1 MYLRKKMKFL
11 LIPTQEQVIQFC
23 HDNSILD
30 FLGVEIV
37 PTDDGCAR
45 LELEVKECH
54 SNPYDILHGG
64 VLTTMADTAMGA
76 ACLMRN
82 KKVVTVSITLEFVH
96 PVPINTRIITDAKI
110 INEGHHIIVCEC
122 AMIDAEGK
130 IYAKAH
136 ATFYAIAKFID

>member
-1 MYLRKKMKFL
+1 MPV
-11 LIPTQEQVIQFC
+11 PTQEQVIEFC
-23 HDNSILD
+23 HENSIID

-45 LELEVKECH
+45 LELEVKPQH

-82 KKVVTVSITLEFVH
+82 KKVVTVSITLEFLH
-96 PVPINTRIITDAKI
+96 PVPMSSRIITDAKI
-110 INEGHHIIVCEC
+110 LNEGRHIITCEC
-122 AMIDAEGK
+122 EMIDADK
-130 IYAKAH
+130 KVYAKAH
-136 ATFYAIAKFID
+136 AIFYAIAKFIAD